1 MDLVGLFKN
10 SQEYQIQFVLKFSK
24 TSFEAA
30 FFKLFGVNCSKKCTS
45 RQTVTL
51 RRADRRRFKN

>member
-30 FFKLFGVNCSKKCTS
+30 SFNFLELTAQRSVLGGK
-45 RQTVTL
+45 Q
-51 RRADRRRFKN
+51 